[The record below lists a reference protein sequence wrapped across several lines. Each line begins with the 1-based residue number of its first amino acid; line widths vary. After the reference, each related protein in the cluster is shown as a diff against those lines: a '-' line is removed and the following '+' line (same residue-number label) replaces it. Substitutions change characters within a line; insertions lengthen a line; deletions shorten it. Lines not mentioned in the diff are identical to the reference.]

1 MDTLTRTV
9 HGPEIRRHVSIA
21 GIRAIA
27 LTAAGVAIT
36 LTAASRAVFT
46 ELFWT
51 PAALLQV

>member
-1 MDTLTRTV
+1 LVIICSNRIDAFQ
-9 HGPEIRRHVSIA
+9 GDPNIRVA
-21 GIRAIA
+21 LLGI
-27 LTAAGVAIT
+27 TAAGVAIT